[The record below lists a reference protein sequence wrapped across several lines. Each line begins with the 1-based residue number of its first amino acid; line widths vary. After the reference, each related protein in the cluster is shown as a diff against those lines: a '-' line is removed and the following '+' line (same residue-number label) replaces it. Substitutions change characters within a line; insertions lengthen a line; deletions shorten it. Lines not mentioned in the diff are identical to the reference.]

1 LKIAV
6 AQLNSFVGDVEG
18 NLEKIIKVIKEIGL
32 NADLIITPE
41 LFLTGYPPWDL
52 LEKSWFMNKTKK
64 AVEKL
69 KEISKEFP
77 ETGILTGAPT
87 YARSGIGKN
96 LYNSALL
103 ISKGKLLFQ
112 QDKSLLPTYDVFDE
126 ARYFI
131 PAPEINVISFKGE
144 KLGITI
150 CEDVWNN
157 PDLWPEKLMYDFDPV
172 EELVEKGATLLVNIS
187 ASPFHV
193 DKERVRYKLLK
204 DHAQKNKIPLVF
216 VNQVGGNDELIFD
229 GRSMGFDKKG
239 EPVFIFPS
247 FKEKTELIDMKGRGI
262 PGLYIPQDKRESIYQ
277 ALVLGT
283 RDYLKK
289 SGFSRAI
296 LGLSG
301 GIDSAVTCCIAVDA
315 LGKENVSGISMPS
328 PYSSRGSVEDSK
340 KLARNLGID
349 FKVIDISQ
357 IYYSYLNNLKDHFMG
372 QGEDVT
378 EENIQARIRGN
389 ILMAFSN
396 KLGHL
401 VLVTGN
407 KSEISVG
414 YCTLYGDMA
423 GGLSVLSDVPKKEV
437 FSLARYIN
445 RKKEVIPEEIIVKAP
460 SAELKPGQLDED
472 TLPPYE
478 VLDQVLNYYV
488 EEGYS
493 AEEIISLGLDPEMVK
508 WIIRAVDKN
517 EYKRKQSPP
526 GLRVTTKAY
535 GVGRKMPIAAKHYY

>member
-1 LKIAV
+1 MKIAV

-18 NLEKIIKVIKEIGL
+18 NLEKIIRLIKETGL

-52 LEKSWFMNKTKK
+52 LEKPWFMNKTKR
-64 AVEKL
+64 ALEKL
-69 KEISKEFP
+69 REISKQFP

-87 YARSGIGKN
+87 YAWAATGKN
-96 LYNSALL
+96 LYNSAIL
-103 ISKGKLLFQ
+103 IREGKVLFQ
-112 QDKSLLPTYDVFDE
+112 QHKSLLPTYDVFDE

-131 PAPEINVISFKGE
+131 PAPEIDVISFKGE
-144 KLGITI
+144 KLGITV
-150 CEDVWNN
+150 CEDVWND
-157 PDLWPEKLMYDFDPV
+157 PGLWSEKQMYDFDPV

-193 DKERVRYKLLK
+193 GKEGVRYKLLR
-204 DHAQKNKIPLVF
+204 DHAQKNQIPLVF

-229 GRSMGFDKKG
+229 GRSMGFDKGG

-247 FKEKTELIDMKGRGI
+247 FKEKTELIDMEGRGT
-262 PGLYIPQDKRESIYQ
+262 PGLYIPQDKTESIYQ

-289 SGFSRAI
+289 SGFSRTI

-301 GIDSAVTCCIAVDA
+301 GIDSGVTCCIAVDA
-315 LGKENVSGISMPS
+315 LGKENVLGISMPS
-328 PYSSRGSVEDSK
+328 PYSSRGSVEDSQ

-357 IYYSYLNNLKDHFMG
+357 IYYSYLDHLKEHFMG
-372 QGEDVT
+372 RGEDVT

-401 VLVTGN
+401 VLTTGN

-423 GGLSVLSDVPKKEV
+423 GGLSVLSDVPKQEV
-437 FSLARYIN
+437 FSLAHYIN
-445 RKKEVIPEEIIVKAP
+445 RQREVIPEEIIIKAP

-478 VLDQVLNYYV
+478 ILDQVLNYYV

-493 AEEIISLGLDPEMVK
+493 SEEIISLGLDSEMVK
-508 WIIRAVDKN
+508 GIIRAVDKN
-517 EYKRKQSPP
+517 EYKRKQAPP